1 VTNIFIAFSRQ
12 GSERKM
18 KYIGAMIVL
27 FSLANATTAF
37 AGTKSVVVTNN
48 TSYTMTEFYASSS
61 DSATWTINPL
71 NNLLIGL
78 SGLVNTL
85 LPGAQTTINII
96 GTGGGEDGCEYDL
109 MAVLQGATQ
118 AAYTYSVNTCDGG
131 SWSIAGM

>member
-1 VTNIFIAFSRQ
+1 MKSIRNIA
-12 GSERKM
+12 
-18 KYIGAMIVL
+18 AMIVL
-27 FSLANATTAF
+27 FSITGVTTSI

-61 DSATWTINPL
+61 DSATWTINPI
-71 NNLLIGL
+71 NNLLVGL

-85 LPGAQTTINII
+85 LPGAHTTINII
-96 GTGGGEDGCEYDL
+96 GSGGGDDGCDYDL